1 MTNGSSTPGQA
12 AARDAQA
19 VSAAR
24 QELKRQFVSFALV
37 GVVGTITHYA
47 TMLSLIEFAGAT
59 PVMGTFAGFFAG
71 LGASYVLNRQ
81 WTFDKRPP
89 WARGF
94 ATYFA
99 VCFVGLGINMGIV
112 ALALAIHVHFM
123 IGQVVAT
130 CVALFWNFLSSKFVV
145 FR

>member
-1 MTNGSSTPGQA
+1 MPNGSSTSGQA
-12 AARDAQA
+12 AASAEA
-19 VSAAR
+19 TALAAR
-24 QELKRQFVSFALV
+24 QELKRQFLSFALV

-47 TMLSLIEFAGAT
+47 TMLGLIQFAGAS

-94 ATYFA
+94 LTYFA

-112 ALALAIHVHFM
+112 ALAMAIHVHFM

>member
-12 AARDAQA
+12 AARDAAA
-19 VSAAR
+19 VSTAR
-24 QELKRQFVSFALV
+24 QELKRQFLSFALV
-37 GVVGTITHYA
+37 GVVGTFAHYA
-47 TMLSLIEFAGAT
+47 TMLSLIEFADVT

-94 ATYFA
+94 VTYFA

-130 CVALFWNFLSSKFVV
+130 CVALFWNFLSSKFIV